1 MDASALIMDDARVE
15 NVRAMIDFTLD
26 YGTYSQSATAP
37 GSIEE
42 ITRVPRPA
50 PQGIPSPL
58 QRRLPGVLVPW
69 EEKKAELPQIQG
81 DEALARRTWER
92 VDSLGYTFCWV
103 SLTW

>member
-15 NVRAMIDFTLD
+15 NVQAMIDFTLD
-26 YGTYSQSATAP
+26 YGTYSQSTTAP
-37 GSIEE
+37 RNIEE
-42 ITRVPRPA
+42 ITCVPRPA
-50 PQGIPSPL
+50 PQGILHARP
-58 QRRLPGVLVPW
+58 QRNPGVLVPW
-69 EEKKAELPQIQG
+69 AEKKAELPPIQG